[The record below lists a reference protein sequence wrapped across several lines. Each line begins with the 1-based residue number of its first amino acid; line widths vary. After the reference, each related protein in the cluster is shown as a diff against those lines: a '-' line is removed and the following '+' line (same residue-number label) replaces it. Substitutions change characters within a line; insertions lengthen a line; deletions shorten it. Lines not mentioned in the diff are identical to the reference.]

1 MGQVRRRKPTH
12 SVPTKRED
20 FSVIHRLGGT
30 VGYIADRNNRGDLAA
45 ERHRFGCDAEEV
57 VERAALVRF
66 VM

>member
-1 MGQVRRRKPTH
+1 MAWG
-12 SVPTKRED
+12 S
-20 FSVIHRLGGT
+20 T

-45 ERHRFGCDAEEV
+45 ERHSVGCDTEEV